1 MMIPKKVPMKNKTYN
16 RLKKIHFAN
25 INLSSTKKMKNLWN
39 LFANFSRE
47 LRKFIVFLYSKKLS
61 LAKLHFLNL
70 RMSSEEKKNCSLKS
84 YKMCSAH

>member
-16 RLKKIHFAN
+16 RLNKNSFCQYKLKQYKKI
-25 INLSSTKKMKNLWN
+25 KNLWN